1 MAVASLDSSRAGEIL
16 VEVAYALAQQQL
28 IIALTVNIGADAEQA
43 IKASGMLNKF
53 PDIDLSINKVGIFG
67 KLCKLDTPLRHLDRV
82 EIYRPLIADPKQVRK
97 QRAAAAQLI
106 KKDSG
111 TSAVNT
117 PSFETRIIASL
128 D

>member
-1 MAVASLDSSRAGEIL
+1 MPVASPASSRTDEIL
-16 VEVAYALAQQQL
+16 VEVAYALAHQQL
-28 IIALTVNIGADAEQA
+28 IIALTVSIGSDAEQA
-43 IKASGMLNKF
+43 IKTSGILNKF

-82 EIYRPLIADPKQVRK
+82 EIYRPLIADPKQVRQ
-97 QRAAAAQLI
+97 QRADAAKLI

-111 TSAVNT
+111 KLAAST
-117 PSFETRIIASL
+117 PSLQTKIMTSL